1 MGGDWVGGL
10 LHAAWFGSDVIS
22 SDSTA
27 KKGYWWDC
35 FEINLIF
42 GWLVAL
48 PS

>member
-27 KKGYWWDC
+27 KKGY
-35 FEINLIF
+35 
-42 GWLVAL
+42 GWTAL
-48 PS
+48 RLP